1 MGGRQGW
8 SKFVGLVTCA
18 LLAGPVLVDLA
29 LSPKLRPFGYAA
41 GDTFYYLDVARVA
54 VERGSISSDGLH
66 ATNGFHPLWQLCTI
80 VVYAVCHATG
90 QQHAA
95 LGSLI
100 LLSLCCATA
109 ALWQLSRAFAKTCG
123 RVPTALAL
131 VPIGPY
137 ALMASYHWHMGPKD
151 AGGGVE
157 GPLPVY
163 GTLYSYV
170 NGMESGLT
178 LLAFAILVKTFV
190 SHEGRSAAR
199 SGLRCGLSCALLALA
214 RLDHAAFAV
223 APLLMW
229 TLELLQPLP
238 RWRFLVAA
246 LTAAIL
252 PVAAYCIINL
262 LYVGV
267 ALPVSGAEKS
277 HFPLPYPDQLAIAL
291 KTLKAPFRPLE
302 PAVAF
307 RVLPIV
313 VSALAALAYAATMIY
328 ARLRERSLVFG
339 LRTYASRLDL
349 VLVKM
354 VPGVLLLAGYDLMF
368 VDGIGHWYFP
378 VSTLFVSLCCVSLW
392 HAATRR
398 SRLGPTWSASALA
411 GASALV
417 IALFFRFQYKP
428 SYHASYAKF
437 YWETA
442 PRVALSLQGKVP
454 PFIEQDDGIIS
465 YSLGVPSMSGSG
477 YLLDPEAAYA
487 LTNHRL
493 VDVAYHR
500 GFRSVA
506 SFYYSLHGT
515 LKSPSDARNWAQHLL
530 GQDLS
535 NYDATVLYDDATF
548 SLVQLD
554 ARQDSS

>member
-1 MGGRQGW
+1 MG
-8 SKFVGLVTCA
+8 FLTCA

-41 GDTFYYLDVARVA
+41 GDTFYYLDVARVTL
-54 VERGSISSDGLH
+54 ERGSISSDGLH
-66 ATNGFHPLWQLCTI
+66 ATNGFHPLWQLATI
-80 VVYAVCHATG
+80 AVYAVCHFVG
-90 QQHAA
+90 QRDAA
-95 LGSLI
+95 LGCLI

-109 ALWQLSRAFAKTCG
+109 ALWHLSCAFTKACG
-123 RVPTALAL
+123 RVPTVLALA
-131 VPIGPY
+131 PIGPY
-137 ALMASYHWHMGPKD
+137 ALMASYYWHVGPKD

-163 GTLYSYV
+163 GTLYSFV

-178 LLAFAILVKTFV
+178 LLAFAILVRTFV
-190 SHEGRSAAR
+190 AHEGDASPR
-199 SGLRCGLSCALLALA
+199 SGLRCGLSCAFLALA
-214 RLDHAAFAV
+214 RLDHAAFIV
-223 APLLMW
+223 APLLLW

-252 PVAAYCIINL
+252 PVAAYCLINL
-262 LYVGV
+262 VYVGV

-277 HFPLPYPDQLAIAL
+277 HFPLPYPDQLATAL
-291 KTLKAPFRPLE
+291 KALRVPLRPLE
-302 PAVAF
+302 PAQAF
-307 RVLPIV
+307 RILPIL
-313 VSALAALAYAATMIY
+313 VSSFAALGYATAMID
-328 ARLRERSLVFG
+328 ARLRERSLAFG

-378 VSTLFVSLCCVSLW
+378 VSTLFVSLCSVSLW
-392 HAATRR
+392 HAATKRV
-398 SRLGPTWSASALA
+398 RLGSRWSAGALA
-411 GASALV
+411 GASTLV

-428 SYHASYAKF
+428 DYHRSYATF

-454 PFIEQDDGIIS
+454 PFIEQDDGIVS

-477 YLLDPEAAYA
+477 YLLDPEAARA
-487 LTNHRL
+487 LSNRRL

-506 SFYYSLHGT
+506 SFYYSVHGT
-515 LKSPSDARNWAQHLL
+515 LKSSSEARSWAQGLL

-535 NYDATVLYDDATF
+535 NYDAKVIYDDSTF
-548 SLVQLD
+548 SMVELN
-554 ARQDSS
+554 ARQGSS